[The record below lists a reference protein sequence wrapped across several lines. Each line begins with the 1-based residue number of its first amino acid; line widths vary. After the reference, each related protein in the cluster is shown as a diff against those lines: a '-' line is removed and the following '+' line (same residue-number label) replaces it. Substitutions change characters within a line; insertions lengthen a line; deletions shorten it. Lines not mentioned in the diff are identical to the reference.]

1 MKQGIYYKN
10 SSSNNEKKTTGM
22 ISEISSIPFLFFL
35 TLPTD
40 TAFPFLK
47 TGGDFL
53 GTKT

>member
-1 MKQGIYYKN
+1 
-10 SSSNNEKKTTGM
+10 M
-22 ISEISSIPFLFFL
+22 ISETSSIPFLFLL

>member
-1 MKQGIYYKN
+1 MNN
-10 SSSNNEKKTTGM
+10 SGNNEKKITGM
-22 ISEISSIPFLFFL
+22 ISEISSIPFLFSL

-40 TAFPFLK
+40 TAFPFSK